1 MLSSYLSSLW
11 IILLLVVILTGLL
24 SCRLWIYCGLIWLR
38 ILTGLR
44 IRISEDGGRVPEAE
58 S

>member
-1 MLSSYLSSLW
+1 MDYPVACCYLDWCS
-11 IILLLVVILTGLL
+11 VAG
-24 SCRLWIYCGLIWLR
+24 CGLIWLR

-44 IRISEDGGRVPEAE
+44 IRISEDGGQVPEAE